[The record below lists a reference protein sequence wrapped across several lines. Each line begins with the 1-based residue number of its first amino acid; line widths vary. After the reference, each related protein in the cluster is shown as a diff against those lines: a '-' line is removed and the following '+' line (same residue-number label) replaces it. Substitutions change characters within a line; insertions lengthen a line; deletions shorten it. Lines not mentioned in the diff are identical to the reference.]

1 MGASIGDCGQFRKPL
16 LGSGSFVAVPFGA
29 ELNDGATL
37 LPSSDGLLKHAP
49 HERILSLMR
58 ECELQSA
65 AVRLSELP
73 RLRSGTLPDD
83 VAVVLCR
90 ASPDEPALTLPRPSE
105 SRRADQPPSFVQ
117 QHVPSREQR
126 NTPTRKLPGTV
137 SSATSRVHGRPTPA
151 QDLDAWEYAL
161 TVEHSGLSARR

>member
-1 MGASIGDCGQFRKPL
+1 VLASIIGTRIVGASIGDCGQFRKPL

-29 ELNDGATL
+29 ELNGATL
-37 LPSSDGLLKHAP
+37 LLASDGLLKHAP

-58 ECELQSA
+58 EWELQSA

-90 ASPDEPALTLPRPSE
+90 AS
-105 SRRADQPPSFVQ
+105 
-117 QHVPSREQR
+117 
-126 NTPTRKLPGTV
+126 TR
-137 SSATSRVHGRPTPA
+137 
-151 QDLDAWEYAL
+151 
-161 TVEHSGLSARR
+161 